1 MTTILEKGHINLWFT
16 LQMELPSYPV
26 IENYSKLHY
35 GVRLYN
41 IYPLTL
47 QIVTEGTICNVHGV
61 LYKYV
66 Q

>member
-1 MTTILEKGHINLWFT
+1 M
-16 LQMELPSYPV
+16 QMELPSYPV
-26 IENYSKLHY
+26 IDNYSKLHY